1 MAEKKITKRDM
12 FAELKVMAETAGRD
26 DLVEFINHEVE
37 LLAKKSS
44 KRVKPEN
51 EEMYKEVITALATF
65 DKPVTVSEIL
75 ASGMLDIAK
84 YSNQRIAA
92 LLKKG
97 IENDEVV
104 KVTDKKKSLFSIKSE
119 KYLTGWVKFP
129 SLI

>member
-12 FAELKVMAETAGRD
+12 FAELKAMAETAGRN
-26 DLVEFINHEVE
+26 DLVEFINHEVK
-37 LLAKKSS
+37 LLAKKA
-44 KRVKPEN
+44 KPEN
-51 EEMYKEVITALATF
+51 EEMYKEVITTLGTF
-65 DKPVTVSEIL
+65 DRPVTVSEIL

-119 KYLTGWVKFP
+119 EQFSQGG
-129 SLI
+129 

>member
-1 MAEKKITKRDM
+1 MAEKKITKREM

-26 DLVEFINHEVE
+26 DLVEFIDHEVE

-44 KRVKPEN
+44 KRAKPEN

-65 DKPVTVSEIL
+65 DRPVTVSEIL

-119 KYLTGWVKFP
+119 K
-129 SLI
+129 

>member
-1 MAEKKITKRDM
+1 MSELKITKKDM
-12 FAELKVMAETAGRD
+12 FAELKRLAETAERD
-26 DLVEFINHEVE
+26 DLVEFINHELE

-51 EEMYKEVITALATF
+51 EEMYKEVIAVLATF

-104 KVTDKKKSLFSIKSE
+104 KVTDKKKSLFSIKNE
-119 KYLTGWVKFP
+119 E
-129 SLI
+129 

>member
-1 MAEKKITKRDM
+1 MAEKKITKREQ
-12 FAELKVMAETAGRD
+12 FAELKAMAETAGRD
-26 DLVEFINHEVE
+26 DLVEFIDHEIE

-44 KRVKPEN
+44 KRAKPEN

-65 DKPVTVSEIL
+65 DRPVTVSEIL

-104 KVTDKKKSLFSIKSE
+104 KVIDKKKSLFSIKSE
-119 KYLTGWVKFP
+119 E
-129 SLI
+129 

>member
-1 MAEKKITKRDM
+1 MAELKMTKKDM
-12 FAELKVMAETAGRD
+12 FAELKRLAETAERD
-26 DLVEFINHEVE
+26 DLVEFINHELE

-65 DKPVTVSEIL
+65 DRPVTVSEIL

-104 KVTDKKKSLFSIKSE
+104 KVIDKKKSLFSIKNE
-119 KYLTGWVKFP
+119 E
-129 SLI
+129 

>member
-1 MAEKKITKRDM
+1 MVKKKITKRDM
-12 FAELKVMAETAGRD
+12 FAELKAMAETAGRD

-37 LLAKKSS
+37 LLVKKSS
-44 KRVKPEN
+44 KRAKPEN
-51 EEMYKEVITALATF
+51 EEMYKEVISVLATF

-119 KYLTGWVKFP
+119 E
-129 SLI
+129 

>member
-1 MAEKKITKRDM
+1 MTEKKITKRDM
-12 FAELKVMAETAGRD
+12 FAELKAMAETAGRD

-37 LLAKKSS
+37 LLVKKSS
-44 KRVKPEN
+44 KRAKPEN
-51 EEMYKEVITALATF
+51 EEMYKKVISVLATF

-119 KYLTGWVKFP
+119 E
-129 SLI
+129 

>member
-1 MAEKKITKRDM
+1 MTEKKITKRDM
-12 FAELKVMAETAGRD
+12 FAELKAMAETAGRD

-37 LLAKKSS
+37 LLVKKSS
-44 KRVKPEN
+44 KRAKPEN
-51 EEMYKEVITALATF
+51 EEMYKEVISVLATF

-75 ASGMLDIAK
+75 ASGKLDIAK

-119 KYLTGWVKFP
+119 E
-129 SLI
+129 

>member
-1 MAEKKITKRDM
+1 MEKKITKRDM
-12 FAELKVMAETAGRD
+12 FAELKVIAETAGRN

-44 KRVKPEN
+44 KKAKPEN
-51 EEMYKEVITALATF
+51 EGMYKEVITVLGTF

-84 YSNQRIAA
+84 YSNQRITA

-119 KYLTGWVKFP
+119 E
-129 SLI
+129 

>member
-44 KRVKPEN
+44 KRANPES
-51 EEMYKEVITALATF
+51 EEMYKEVITVLGTF
-65 DKPVTVSEIL
+65 DRPVTVSEML

-104 KVTDKKKSLFSIKSE
+104 KVIDKKKSLFSIKSE
-119 KYLTGWVKFP
+119 E
-129 SLI
+129 